1 MKKTPSNQ
9 QMYVFNQFYSRY
21 YAMFAWRCTKAVK
34 DDVVASGM
42 VHDAFLNV
50 WHLRDQLPADDI
62 YAFLK
67 QQLKKAIY
75 NYYSVAKNRFHVNL
89 FRLDDLENPDFL
101 LIAVPEIGEEDKPIE
116 MYDHLLVKY
125 QEQLLQVKQLIPNL
139 SETQQQLIS
148 LCLKYD
154 FNYDRIAYYLGGISD
169 YVVAK
174 QVEDLLK
181 KLKQILTNEQKLQ
194 QATQKSGLTFTG
206 ALDDLQKNV
215 MRMRYELQ
223 YSFEEIARELNMA
236 EAQVKLAYVK
246 AYQVC
251 K

>member
-1 MKKTPSNQ
+1 MEETPSYN
-9 QMYVFNQFYSRY
+9 QMYIFNQFYSRY
-21 YAMFAWRCTKAVK
+21 YSTFAWRCTKAVK

-62 YAFLK
+62 YEFLN

-75 NYYSVAKNRFHVNL
+75 NYYRVAKNRFHVNL
-89 FRLDDLENPDFL
+89 FRLDDLAHPDFL
-101 LIAVPEIGEEDKPIE
+101 LIADAEIVEEDQPIE
-116 MYDHLLVKY
+116 MQKCLLVKY
-125 QEQLLQVKQLIPNL
+125 HEQWLQVKQLIPHL
-139 SETQQQLIS
+139 SETQQQLIK

-154 FNYDRIAYYLGGISD
+154 FSYDRIAYYLGGISD

-181 KLKQILTNEQKLQ
+181 NLKHILTNEQKLQ
-194 QATQKSGLTFTG
+194 DATQKAGLTFTG
-206 ALDDLQKNV
+206 AMDDLQKNV
-215 MRMRYELQ
+215 MMMRYELQ
-223 YSFEEIARELNMA
+223 YSFEEIARELNLA

-246 AYQVC
+246 AYQMC